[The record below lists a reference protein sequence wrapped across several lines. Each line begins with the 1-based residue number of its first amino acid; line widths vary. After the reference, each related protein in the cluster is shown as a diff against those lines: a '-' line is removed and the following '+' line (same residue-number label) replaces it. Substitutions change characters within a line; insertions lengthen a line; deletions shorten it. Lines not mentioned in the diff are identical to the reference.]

1 MHEADLNGLTALWVA
16 AKEEE
21 AAARRKRQWVE
32 DQITGAMR
40 RQGLERADTPCAL
53 VALKADYAW
62 LDDAHVLLAPAAEY
76 LSNPADRD
84 RLLRTVV
91 VPKPDGHVVNRL
103 LRMGGQPREI
113 VESARVMKGQRLE
126 IRAQAI
132 LEEVV
137 A

>member
-1 MHEADLNGLTALWVA
+1 MTEADLSGLTAFWVA

-21 AAARRKRQWVE
+21 AAARAKRQWVE
-32 DQITGAMR
+32 DQITAVMR
-40 RQGLERADTPCAL
+40 REGLERADTPCAL
-53 VALKADYAW
+53 VAVKTDYRW

-76 LSNPADRD
+76 LSNPVDRE
-84 RLLRTVV
+84 RLLRTKL
-91 VPKPDGHVVNRL
+91 VPAPDGHVVNRL

-132 LEEVV
+132 TEAV